1 MRPNPTSVSLLAFAV
16 LAGCAT
22 PPPTSRNPFDE
33 SLYSA
38 PAALPRGTDQVKPA
52 APPTLVAPQK
62 PNLQPVESDVQ
73 VFALGDTPD
82 SIVAESSLHED
93 SLQPTGADGA
103 VPDILQESA
112 RVAGLGDIDGQ
123 ISLLEQAGSMGS
135 DAAYYSLARIY
146 LTGAGVEK
154 SPDTAVGYLTRA
166 INLGNV
172 EAERVLGWL
181 YVMGSGV
188 SMDVAYG
195 KTLLAKAAETSIRAQ
210 REFGMALTNQRVPHL
225 NDMERGLDYLR
236 TASAAGDDEAAV
248 AYSRAFSLPA
258 EPENKVGSEQMR
270 PGAMSNSPPATLS
283 QGSDLEARGRA
294 GDVTAMYQY
303 ALNVSLGRTR
313 VNGDPQFIAYCW
325 YAAAAARGFEPARA
339 EVRSLAGVRTLAD
352 RKSPG
357 MMDACIA
364 GLNPSETGE

>member
-1 MRPNPTSVSLLAFAV
+1 MRLHPTSVSLLTIAV

-22 PPPTSRNPFDE
+22 PPSSRNPFDE
-33 SLYSA
+33 PTYSS
-38 PAALPRGTDQVKPA
+38 PAAMPRLTNQVKA
-52 APPTLVAPQK
+52 VALPTIAAPQK
-62 PNLQPVESDVQ
+62 PDINAVESDVQ

-82 SIVAESSLHED
+82 PIVAEGSQREEA
-93 SLQPTGADGA
+93 LQTDGA
-103 VPDILQESA
+103 AGTVTEILQESA
-112 RVAGLGDIDGQ
+112 RVAGLGDVDGQ
-123 ISLLEQAGSMGS
+123 IALLEQAGSMGS
-135 DAAYYSLARIY
+135 GEAYYSLARIY
-146 LTGAGVEK
+146 LTGAGIEK
-154 SPDTAVGYLTRA
+154 SPDTAVGYLNRA

-236 TASAAGDDEAAV
+236 AASAAGDDEAAS
-248 AYSRAFSLPA
+248 AYNRAFSLPS
-258 EPENKVGSEQMR
+258 EPQNTVGSNQLR
-270 PGAMSNSPPATLS
+270 PSTTENQVPALPARGSN
-283 QGSDLEARGRA
+283 LEERGRA

-313 VNGDPQFIAYCW
+313 VHGDPQFIAYCW
-325 YAAAAARGFEPARA
+325 YAAAAAQGYEPARA

-352 RKSPG
+352 KKSPG

-364 GLNPSETGE
+364 DLNTSDTGE